1 MASEK
6 LAAGLV
12 NSGYSVGWVGAC
24 TVGVTATETAVT
36 QIISGTNMTTDP
48 RVLPISITGTL
59 RTLVNSYDYSGV
71 GELGQSG
78 RGLYGIYD
86 PSNWSQ
92 KQTAQCNATSPVTG
106 VQQWSTTNPYGIVVY
121 DGVMYMID
129 C

>member
-71 GELGQSG
+71 SEWVQSG
-78 RGLYGIYD
+78 RGVYGLYCRYSKEFIKKEYV
-86 PSNWSQ
+86 
-92 KQTAQCNATSPVTG
+92 PVK
-106 VQQWSTTNPYGIVVY
+106 
-121 DGVMYMID
+121 
-129 C
+129 

>member
-71 GELGQSG
+71 GELGQAG

-92 KQTAQCNATSPVTG
+92 KQTAVSRP
-106 VQQWSTTNPYGIVVY
+106 
-121 DGVMYMID
+121 
-129 C
+129 

>member
-59 RTLVNSYDYSGV
+59 RTLLQRRRRVGAVWQRFVWYLRSFQLVAEANSS
-71 GELGQSG
+71 
-78 RGLYGIYD
+78 
-86 PSNWSQ
+86 
-92 KQTAQCNATSPVTG
+92 
-106 VQQWSTTNPYGIVVY
+106 
-121 DGVMYMID
+121 M
-129 C
+129 

>member
-59 RTLVNSYDYSGV
+59 RTLVNSYELQRRRRV
-71 GELGQSG
+71 GAVWQRFVWYLRSFQLVAEANS
-78 RGLYGIYD
+78 
-86 PSNWSQ
+86 S
-92 KQTAQCNATSPVTG
+92 
-106 VQQWSTTNPYGIVVY
+106 
-121 DGVMYMID
+121 M
-129 C
+129 

>member
-48 RVLPISITGTL
+48 RVYE
-59 RTLVNSYDYSGV
+59 RY
-71 GELGQSG
+71 
-78 RGLYGIYD
+78 
-86 PSNWSQ
+86 
-92 KQTAQCNATSPVTG
+92 
-106 VQQWSTTNPYGIVVY
+106 
-121 DGVMYMID
+121 
-129 C
+129 